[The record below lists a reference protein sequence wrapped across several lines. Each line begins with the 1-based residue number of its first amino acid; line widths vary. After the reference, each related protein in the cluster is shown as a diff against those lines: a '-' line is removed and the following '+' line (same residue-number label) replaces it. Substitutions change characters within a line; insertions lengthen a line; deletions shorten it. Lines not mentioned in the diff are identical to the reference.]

1 MTRSSR
7 RRWFQRAPDP
17 EAGQI
22 SLLILGFAVVVILL
36 LVGTVAVTSVELS
49 RVRLLDAADGAALD
63 AADTLDPVAYRRGLG
78 DAVALSDASVQRAA
92 RQPQYS
98 SFPCMWNSST
108 GVFKAITLRTVSGFG
123 LAPRKPMYKLCFVKS
138 NALGAKGSWLTTA
151 AISALERT
159 NVATG

>member
-7 RRWFQRAPDP
+7 RRGFRRAPDP

-92 RQPQYS
+92 RGYLATQPRATS
-98 SFPCMWNSST
+98 IRAWAVAPGT
-108 GVFKAITLRTVSGFG
+108 GSPDGQSAVVRVTGEAEVPLVGGVLRALGGSITITVQSRAHATLR
-123 LAPRKPMYKLCFVKS
+123 
-138 NALGAKGSWLTTA
+138 
-151 AISALERT
+151 
-159 NVATG
+159 